1 MTNPIQNK
9 HILLGITGSIACYKA
24 ADLASKLTQSGAQ
37 IDVILTQA
45 ASQFVTPLTF
55 QSVTGRRVYVNND
68 LWGSE
73 GHVQHIGLAQSAD
86 LLVIAPVTANTIA
99 KLANG
104 IADNLLTITA
114 LAATCPLV
122 IAPAMDGGMYAH
134 QATQDNLERLL
145 KRDVTV
151 IGPSEGHLASGMIGL
166 GRMVEPE
173 ELLGHIRL
181 VLSKN
186 GPLKGRKV
194 VVTAGGTQEP
204 LDPVRAITNL
214 SSGNQGFALAQ
225 AALDLG
231 AHVTL
236 ITGPTH
242 LSTPI
247 GSHRENVHT
256 SEEMLDKVLV
266 ATQQA
271 DVLIM
276 AAAVADF
283 KPMDI
288 AAHKIKKEDGNP
300 DIKLEATT
308 DILGAVAEMKEKTN
322 TPHIQQML
330 DLGWRLTAFRC

>member
-1 MTNPIQNK
+1 
-9 HILLGITGSIACYKA
+9 
-24 ADLASKLTQSGAQ
+24 
-37 IDVILTQA
+37 
-45 ASQFVTPLTF
+45 
-55 QSVTGRRVYVNND
+55 
-68 LWGSE
+68 
-73 GHVQHIGLAQSAD
+73 
-86 LLVIAPVTANTIA
+86 
-99 KLANG
+99 
-104 IADNLLTITA
+104 
-114 LAATCPLV
+114 
-122 IAPAMDGGMYAH
+122 
-134 QATQDNLERLL
+134 
-145 KRDVTV
+145 
-151 IGPSEGHLASGMIGL
+151 MIGL

-322 TPHIQQML
+322 TPHITVGFAAESQDLLKNARAKLERKQL
-330 DLGWRLTAFRC
+330 DLIVANDITATDAGFGVDTNRVSLLAPSGIHESLPLLSKVEVAEVVLNHIVDLLQEGET